1 MNRLRNRT
9 IRIYQVFVFKQLFN
23 VFHMRQTSTR
33 LLRTITAITLTL
45 FVGAAQAQPA
55 APYPAKTVRI
65 VIPFGTGGTNLI
77 ARWLAPKFSEAF
89 AQTFVVDPRL
99 GAGGNIGNELVA
111 KSAPDGYTLL
121 IAPPG
126 LVFSPFLCKR
136 PGYDPLRDFSAIA
149 VLGSV
154 PNVMAVHPLV
164 PAQTLQQL
172 IDLAR
177 RQPKKL
183 SYGSGGIGSTNHLAM
198 EALKSL
204 TQTDI
209 VHVPYK
215 GATIALVDLIS
226 GQVDIVVV
234 AVSSVAQYIQHGK
247 LRGIATLSAKR
258 SSALPHLPTS
268 AEAGQ
273 PQFVMD
279 NWYGYYG
286 PAGLPGDI
294 VARLNA
300 EAVKAMKSPDTRERL
315 GSQGFDLFPSSPQ
328 ELAALVKSE
337 YARFGKII
345 KDAGISPEEL

>member
-1 MNRLRNRT
+1 LQRLALQCAAALASLT
-9 IRIYQVFVFKQLFN
+9 
-23 VFHMRQTSTR
+23 
-33 LLRTITAITLTL
+33 TITVA
-45 FVGAAQAQPA
+45 GAQTA
-55 APYPAKTVRI
+55 ATYPSKSVRI
-65 VIPFGTGGTNLI
+65 VIPFGTGGSNLI
-77 ARWLAPKFSEAF
+77 SRWLAPKFSDAF
-89 AQTFVVDPRL
+89 GQTFVVDPRA
-99 GAGGNIGNELVA
+99 GAGGNIGYALVA
-111 KSAPDGYTLL
+111 KSPPDGYTLM
-121 IAPPG
+121 ISPPG
-126 LVFSPFLCKR
+126 IVFSPFLYR
-136 PGYDPLRDFSAIA
+136 SPGYDPLRDFTAIA

-154 PNVMAVHPLV
+154 PNVMALHPSV

-172 IDLAR
+172 IELAR
-177 RQPKKL
+177 KQPKKL
-183 SYGSGGIGSTNHLAM
+183 AYGSGGIGSTNHLAM

-204 TQTDI
+204 TKTDI
-209 VHVPYK
+209 VHIPYK

-258 SSALPHLPTS
+258 SAALPHLPTS

-279 NWYGYYG
+279 NWYGFYG
-286 PAGLPGDI
+286 PAGMPGEI

-300 EAVKAMKSPDTRERL
+300 EAVKAMKMPDTRERL

-345 KDAGISPEEL
+345 KDAGMLPE